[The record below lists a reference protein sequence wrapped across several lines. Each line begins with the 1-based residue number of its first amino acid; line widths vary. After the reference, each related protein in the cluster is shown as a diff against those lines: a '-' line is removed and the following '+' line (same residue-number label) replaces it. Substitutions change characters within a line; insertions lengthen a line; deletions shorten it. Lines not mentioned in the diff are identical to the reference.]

1 LHRCV
6 TFHDTLYAVYG
17 VTVPEEEDV
26 AGADVGDEGTVSR
39 PGAWGTPP
47 E

>member
-17 VTVPEEEDV
+17 VRLGVW
-26 AGADVGDEGTVSR
+26 GA
-39 PGAWGTPP
+39 PP